1 MEDCVSVYLC
11 LGTEISGKRGIRLN
25 SRQHWAVELGER
37 KSVSI
42 STLYISM
49 CFDSL
54 KTTLLGGKKT
64 PLSRKGVKEIPD
76 LCEASLEQCRE
87 ALKQALGSSYWM
99 RNWPAFRD
107 KLPSIGDLT
116 KPEEWRENH
125 IILQKVWGEWKAK
138 EFLREVILSM
148 NLKEEVKFCWL
159 KRRKKVSRRV

>member
-1 MEDCVSVYLC
+1 MCLCICVWAQKSLEKGVSDS
-11 LGTEISGKRGIRLN
+11 TVDNMSSGIG
-25 SRQHWAVELGER
+25 R
-37 KSVSI
+37 KEESFNFHSI
-42 STLYISM
+42 HFYVLWFFKNNFI
-49 CFDSL
+49 
-54 KTTLLGGKKT
+54 GGKKT